1 MPVVSP
7 MPALAPTPAEGA
19 PREVGVSSVYTKPD
33 SAAASQQ
40 AAASAASQQT
50 RHETDIPKFC
60 EAWRTF
66 EPYATAGC
74 LRKFRRVY
82 ASWGSAG
89 GEVHLDRLRS
99 LAWGGVP
106 HEYRYD
112 TWRLLL
118 GYIPADWSR
127 AQGTLERKREEYWS
141 CVNQHYSGGA
151 RGQGYAG
158 RSEREQR
165 LLRDI
170 LVDLPR
176 TMPTVPVSQTDF
188 VQRALERLLYVW
200 AVRHPASS
208 YVQGINDLACGIMVA
223 FLAPH
228 VEPQGNDLQQVPS
241 DALHD
246 VEADVYW
253 CLTRLLD
260 RIQDCYTPTQPGIQR
275 MVWQLRE
282 LVNRIDGKLVTHL
295 EGDEQREGLDFQKFA
310 FRRMNCQMSRELAL
324 PALLRLWD
332 TYAAEPRGFE
342 EFHVYACAAMLLDWS
357 KQLQGMEF
365 QDFVMFLQSPPSRE
379 WDVAK
384 LQEVLAQAWVYK
396 STFADAHGHMR

>member
-1 MPVVSP
+1 MTEAK
-7 MPALAPTPAEGA
+7 PAVQEEPAAEG
-19 PREVGVSSVYTKPD
+19 ESSVGVAAMSS
-33 SAAASQQ
+33 SGAAASDQH
-40 AAASAASQQT
+40 AAASGAAQQSS
-50 RHETDIPKFC
+50 HEPETFPHFC
-60 EAWRTF
+60 EAWRKF
-66 EPYATAGC
+66 EPYCTAGC
-74 LRKFRRVY
+74 LRKFRRVF
-82 ASWGSAG
+82 ATWGHPG
-89 GEVHLDRLRS
+89 GEVHMERLRS

-141 CVNQHYSGGA
+141 CVTQHYSGGA

-158 RSEREQR
+158 RTEREQR

-188 VQRALERLLYVW
+188 VQRALERVLYVW

-208 YVQGINDLACGIMVA
+208 YVQGINDLACGIIIA
-223 FLAPH
+223 FLAPQ
-228 VEPQGNDLQQVPS
+228 VAPEGNDLEHVPS
-241 DALHD
+241 EALHD
-246 VEADVYW
+246 LEADAYW

-260 RIQDCYTPTQPGIQR
+260 RIQDSYTPTQPGIQR

-282 LVNRIDGKLVTHL
+282 LTNRIDSALVSHL
-295 EGDEQREGLDFQKFA
+295 ESTEDAEGLFFQKFA
-310 FRRMNCQMSRELAL
+310 FRRMNCMMSREVSL

-332 TYAAEPRGFE
+332 TYTAEARGFE

-357 KQLQGMEF
+357 QQLREMEF
-365 QDFVMFLQSPPSRE
+365 QDLVMFLQSPPSRE

-396 STFADAHGHMR
+396 STFANSHGHLS

>member
-1 MPVVSP
+1 